1 MGYTGLAGRTMTPE
15 LKISFSHNYPKLHGQ
30 IFASLV
36 AVELRD
42 RKDMTDKFI
51 KYDTQYGTDEFYT
64 LPSGKSLVL
73 LFWGSESIP
82 FTTVRLWTPK
92 KAIYYQENI
101 GKLFLINIK
110 DKP

>member
-1 MGYTGLAGRTMTPE
+1 MIPE

-30 IFASLV
+30 THARLM
-36 AVELRD
+36 AAELRD
-42 RKDMTDKFI
+42 RKDMSDKFI
-51 KYDTQYGTDEFYT
+51 QYDTVHENESGELKGYYP
-64 LPSGKSLVL
+64 LPKGRYIVL
-73 LFWGSESIP
+73 LFWGDELIP
-82 FTTVRLWTPK
+82 FTTVRPWNPK